1 MNRYLFY
8 ITLLLLAT
16 GCSLNSLEP
25 AQTQAFM
32 KFYGEDGNTRARDL
46 ARLADG
52 YLLLGVNTGR
62 DGSTSTL
69 LIKTDLLGNRQWAVQ
84 FPNID
89 GKALTVTANGYFI
102 VGDSINSNNLA
113 VAMALI
119 KTDTEGNNRQYA
131 SLSGLRGSAILAA
144 TSGEIIVSG
153 YQNAGDSIFLTGYST
168 DLTLIWGPQKWG
180 TANTQR
186 VTFNNMLES
195 STGDVIWATG
205 NQEAGNNY
213 SISAM
218 VTPADNTQHRGQLD
232 DLFPGMT
239 VLSQTGGLAKAPIG
253 AMITQ
258 TIRLAETGKT
268 AIALAMFSTDGS
280 IAPVGDPL
288 VFDETGNDVF
298 GSAAITASDGSI
310 VVLGYTD
317 KRVDGNAART
327 DYDLYI
333 RKTGTAGFTRIIGG
347 TGNETGSALVQAED
361 GGLVVLATMTN
372 TNDVDLMMLVKL
384 TREGKLTNE

>member
-1 MNRYLFY
+1 MTRYLLY
-8 ITLLLLAT
+8 ITVFLLT
-16 GCSLNSLEP
+16 TSCSLNDLEP
-25 AQTQAFM
+25 TQTQAFM

-62 DGSTSTL
+62 DGSISSL
-69 LIKTDLLGNRQWAVQ
+69 LIKTDLQGNRLWAIQ
-84 FPNID
+84 LPNID

-102 VGDSINSNNLA
+102 AGDSINGNNLPA
-113 VAMALI
+113 AMALI
-119 KTDTEGNNRQYA
+119 KTDTEGNNRQYT
-131 SLSGLRGSAILAA
+131 SLSGLRGSGILAA
-144 TSGEIIVSG
+144 ASGEIIVSG
-153 YQNAGDSIFLTGYST
+153 YQNDGDSIFLAGYTS
-168 DLTLIWGPQKWG
+168 DLTQSWGPQKWG
-180 TANTQR
+180 TSNTQR
-186 VTFNNMLES
+186 ITFGNMLEAGN
-195 STGDVIWATG
+195 GDIIWATG

-218 VTPADNTQHRGQLD
+218 ITPADNTQHRGQLD

-258 TIRLAETGKT
+258 TIRLADTGKT
-268 AIALAMFSTDGS
+268 AVALAMFSTSGS
-280 IAPVGDPL
+280 IAPVGEPL
-288 VFDETGNDVF
+288 VFSEAGNDVY
-298 GSAAITASDGSI
+298 GNAAITASDGSI

-317 KRVDGNAART
+317 KRVDGNGART
-327 DYDLYI
+327 DYDLYV
-333 RKTGTAGFTRIIGG
+333 RKTGTTGFTRIIGG
-347 TGNETGSALVQAED
+347 TGNETGSALVQATD
-361 GGLVVLATMTN
+361 GGLVILATMTN